1 MKILICNLKY
11 LLLLTVITALEA
23 CSHQQSAD
31 AVGDPPPA
39 PKTLVDTTSVAVRDI
54 QQERRF
60 PATTFYPESN
70 KLAAPIS
77 GYILQSPREA
87 GERVNSGQVLFT
99 LETKEHHAINTD
111 PALRKSSLAELG
123 VINVKAPSDGQIITL
138 DQRQGDYVSEG
149 SSLCTIARNDKT
161 GFRLSV
167 PFEYSNF
174 VNIGARCTIELPDK
188 SRLPAR
194 VTENLSTT
202 NATSQTLAFLV
213 KPLKPLMLP
222 EGLAVMVIFQTRSAG
237 QAAILP
243 RSAILANETMDEFW
257 VMQLVNDS
265 TAVKV
270 PVALG
275 MASGD
280 SVQVVR
286 PAFPPSA
293 LILTEGNYGLEDT
306 ALVKIKSQVE

>member
-1 MKILICNLKY
+1 
-11 LLLLTVITALEA
+11 
-23 CSHQQSAD
+23 
-31 AVGDPPPA
+31 
-39 PKTLVDTTSVAVRDI
+39 
-54 QQERRF
+54 
-60 PATTFYPESN
+60 
-70 KLAAPIS
+70 
-77 GYILQSPREA
+77 
-87 GERVNSGQVLFT
+87 
-99 LETKEHHAINTD
+99 
-111 PALRKSSLAELG
+111 
-123 VINVKAPSDGQIITL
+123 
-138 DQRQGDYVSEG
+138 
-149 SSLCTIARNDKT
+149 DKT